1 MTTLELTTLEP
12 QLLLE
17 RAGTILHI
25 SEIQRPSRQFGNQAS
40 VRVLG
45 RSVTYFT
52 AAKCHDSVLSHFRN
66 PANRLVE
73 FDPIHNLALI
83 EHRGASLAVDAALL
97 GPFHHRI
104 KALLQFI
111 GEVER
116 DWIVSFG
123 LHNEPVIRYLCAIYA
138 DERDI
143 SVQPPETLPFQ
154 LGPGAHH
161 PILRARIARNV
172 DGLDVPL
179 YEQALEIRRRLDIKR
194 AAQEV

>member
-1 MTTLELTTLEP
+1 MTTLDP
-12 QLLLE
+12 QSLLE

-25 SEIQRPSRQFGNQAS
+25 SEIQRPSRQFGNQVS

-45 RSVTYFT
+45 R
-52 AAKCHDSVLSHFRN
+52 
-66 PANRLVE
+66 LVD

-83 EHRGASLAVDAALL
+83 EHRGASLAIDAALL

-116 DWIVSFG
+116 NWT
-123 LHNEPVIRYLCAIYA
+123 
-138 DERDI
+138 
-143 SVQPPETLPFQ
+143 PPETLPFQ